1 MHIIKRVYNQV
12 IQKWKAM
19 LNLYDQTGR
28 LVQILSHPRRIISLV
43 PSLTELLFDL
53 GLDQEIVGVTHYCI
67 SPPEEVASRVKVGGI
82 YQLDFQLID
91 SLQPDLIVA
100 NKEENDRQEVL
111 RLQEQHPVY
120 VSDIHSLQDAFK
132 MIADLGI
139 LTDRIE
145 AANQIITE
153 IERAFSSIK
162 PQKTFSVAYLIWK
175 DPFRVVGGNTFI
187 NDLLKR
193 SGFDN
198 VFQDQARYP
207 QVSPERIGQ
216 AQVILLSS
224 EPYPFNEQ
232 DVIAFSKQFPASQVF
247 LVDGTI
253 FAWYGS
259 RLRHTPG
266 YINQLLKKIK

>member
-1 MHIIKRVYNQV
+1 
-12 IQKWKAM
+12 M
-19 LNLYDQTGR
+19 LNIYDQTGR
-28 LVQILSHPRRIISLV
+28 LVQIPSHPRRIISLV

-53 GLDQEIVGVTHYCI
+53 GLDQEIVGVTRYCI
-67 SPPEEVASRVKVGGI
+67 SPPEKVAIRVKVGGI
-82 YQLDFQLID
+82 YQLNFQLID
-91 SLQPDLIVA
+91 SLQPDLIIA
-100 NKEENDRQEVL
+100 NKEENDRQEIL
-111 RLQEQHPVY
+111 RLQERYPVY
-120 VSDIHSLQDAFK
+120 VSDIHSLQDAFR

-139 LTDRIE
+139 LTDRIA

-153 IERAFSSIK
+153 IEGGFSRIK
-162 PQKTFSVAYLIWK
+162 PQITFSVAYLVWK
-175 DPFRVVGGNTFI
+175 DPYMVAGGNTFI
-187 NDLLKR
+187 NDLLKH

-232 DVIAFSKQFPASQVF
+232 DVKAFNKQFPASQVF
-247 LVDGTI
+247 QVDGAM

-259 RLRHTPG
+259 RLRYTPG
-266 YINQLLKKIK
+266 YIIQLLKKIN